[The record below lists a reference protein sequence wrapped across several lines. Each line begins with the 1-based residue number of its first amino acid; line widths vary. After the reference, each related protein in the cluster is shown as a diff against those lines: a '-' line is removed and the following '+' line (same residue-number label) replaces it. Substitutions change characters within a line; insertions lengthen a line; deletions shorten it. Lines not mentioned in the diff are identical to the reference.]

1 METIGSRIKAARKAK
16 KMTQKDLSDSA
27 EVSAT
32 SIVYWERDEI
42 EPKSKNLASL
52 ARALDCAP
60 DFLMY
65 GATFGEEVSIAQFHS
80 RVPLIKWASVQKSKG
95 GPMSKEVDVLDWL
108 YCPVQCGKNTFAL
121 KVDSDSMVSPDPR
134 AKSYPTGTI
143 IFVDPDAEISNG
155 SRVVARKSTSTEATF
170 KEYIKDGGD
179 NYLKPINPQYPTV
192 QMDSDTVIIGVVI
205 GSFSAE

>member
-1 METIGSRIKAARKAK
+1 METIGSRLKAARKAK
-16 KMTQKDLSDSA
+16 KMTQKELSDSA
-27 EVSAT
+27 QVSAT

-42 EPKSKNLASL
+42 EPKSKNLAAL

-80 RVPLIKWASVQKSKG
+80 RVPLISWAVLSGRGVV
-95 GPMSKEVDVLDWL
+95 PMRADVEATDWL
-108 YCPVQCGKNTFAL
+108 YCPIQCGKRTFAI
-121 KVDSDSMVSPDPR
+121 KVDSDSMVSQNPN
-134 AKSYPTGTI
+134 AKSYPIGTT
-143 IFVDPDAEISNG
+143 IFVDPDVAASNG
-155 SRVVARKSTSTEATF
+155 CRVVAKKSNSTAATF

-179 NYLKPINPQYPTV
+179 SYLKPINPQYPTV
-192 QMDSDTVIIGVVI
+192 LMDSDTKIIGVVI